1 MELGRIIRKY
11 REENGLSMDD
21 LAQRCNLSKGYI
33 SMLEKGINY
42 RTGKPIA
49 PTTATIQKLA
59 VAMRMDVNTLISE
72 LDENTPVIVNESS
85 DYYYL
90 NPETAQ
96 MAQELFDN
104 PNMRILFDAARDCKP
119 EDLQMAADMLNRF
132 KKTNPDG

>member
-1 MELGRIIRKY
+1 MEIKDLLREKRIELGLTMK
-11 REENGLSMDD
+11 E
-21 LAQRCNLSKGYI
+21 LAAKVGVSEGTI
-33 SMLEKGINY
+33 SRWESGEISNMKRDKAG
-42 RTGKPIA
+42 
-49 PTTATIQKLA
+49 KLA
-59 VAMRMDVNTLISE
+59 EILGIS
-72 LDENTPVIVNESS
+72 PAVIMGWEEKQE
-85 DYYYL
+85 YYL

>member
-1 MELGRIIRKY
+1 MEIKDLLREKRIELGLTMK
-11 REENGLSMDD
+11 E
-21 LAQRCNLSKGYI
+21 LAIKVGVSEGTI
-33 SMLEKGINY
+33 SRWESGEISNMKRDKAG
-42 RTGKPIA
+42 
-49 PTTATIQKLA
+49 KLA
-59 VAMRMDVNTLISE
+59 EILGIS
-72 LDENTPVIVNESS
+72 PAVIMGWEEKQE
-85 DYYYL
+85 YYL